1 MAVTSS
7 SLFFLFWVVQGIG
20 SYSCLSPAEETVAA
34 LNLHFIWAQ
43 TTFTLEQKDKITG
56 CLKIMSRETVQCTS
70 YWPSWRCCYGVMW
83 DCVSHSVSENVH
95 SQKGFWN
102 KHHVSISS
110 CLCFSK
116 MGLSQFLLT
125 LNLLFL
131 GILNWIFRRCSGEM
145 VVSSWSVVL
154 FLECLKFSSL
164 LATAVWYPYEASQF
178 ILNSSRTGSVA
189 VQWEGRCTLAKFS
202 LEVLASETSWNTE
215 IFNMIA
221 VCCKS

>member
-1 MAVTSS
+1 
-7 SLFFLFWVVQGIG
+7 
-20 SYSCLSPAEETVAA
+20 
-34 LNLHFIWAQ
+34 
-43 TTFTLEQKDKITG
+43 
-56 CLKIMSRETVQCTS
+56 MSRETVQCTR

-110 CLCFSK
+110 RLCFSK
-116 MGLSQFLLT
+116 MGLYQFLLT

-131 GILNWIFRRCSGEM
+131 GILNWIFRHCSAEM
-145 VVSSWSVVL
+145 VVSSLGVL

-164 LATAVWYPYEASQF
+164 LAAAVWYPYEASQF

-189 VQWEGRCTLAKFS
+189 VQWEGPCTLAKFS
-202 LEVLASETSWNTE
+202 LEVLASETSIFASILKHWNVQHAGEQKSALPVQWVTL
-215 IFNMIA
+215 FS
-221 VCCKS
+221 CKHELPRGIDVLTAPLSPLSLIHSMHLLHSGNSF